1 MVLESIEDGCCGVSD
16 SVCVWVLE
24 STQYMLLDEGYEV
37 ITAHD
42 GADAVDMYKKYEPD
56 MVFLDIRMPVLNG
69 YEAFFDIKKYNSDTK
84 IIFITAFSVDS
95 IKTEKARK
103 MGLLDLLHK
112 PIEFK
117 QIIEVIQKY
126 TLTI

>member
-1 MVLESIEDGCCGVSD
+1 MNRSKIILIADD
-16 SVCVWVLE
+16 DLDVLE

-69 YEAFFDIKKYNSDTK
+69 YEAFFDIKKYNSDAK